1 MSYKR
6 YYNEDVDSLSRLISG
21 AVVIYFLYL
30 IYLYLTDRTNFW
42 HWVIYGILA
51 LIILSVFVF
60 LLRETKARL
69 RQKYSDK
76 ILAALKNAG
85 QEEYLKNFIN
95 RFGMVGFQTKFHE
108 GWSFRNYKFE
118 WDRINDFIKILEEN
132 KVTSNEKDVFYL
144 LRYYIQKKEEGLTRE
159 SILKVPQKFGSL
171 SGSQFEGLLYRLFE
185 ARGYKVQPTGKSGDQ
200 GGDLIANR
208 DGERLLIQ
216 AKCYRDWSTGNE
228 AVQQVVAAMKFYDCN
243 KAMVV
248 TTSHFTNE
256 AVALAQ
262 ANKTELVSKA
272 RLQELLLQFLG
283 ESWS

>member
-1 MSYKR
+1 MSTRR
-6 YYNEDVDSLSRLISG
+6 YSDEDDSLSRLISG
-21 AVVIYFLYL
+21 VVIFYFLYL
-30 IYLYLTDRTNFW
+30 IYQYLTNRTNFW
-42 HWVIYGILA
+42 RWVIYGVLA

-60 LLRETKARL
+60 LLRETKTRL

-95 RFGMVGFQTKFHE
+95 RFGMVGFQTKFHD

-118 WDRINDFIKILEEN
+118 WDRINDFKKILEEN

-159 SILKVPQKFGSL
+159 SIRKAPQKFGSL
-171 SGSQFEGLLYRLFE
+171 SGVEFEGLLYRLYE
-185 ARGYKVQPTGKSGDQ
+185 AMGYKVEATGKSGDQ
-200 GGDLIANR
+200 GGDLIANK
-208 DGERLLIQ
+208 DGDRLLIQ
-216 AKCYRDWSTGNE
+216 AKCYRDWSTGNA
-228 AVQQVVAAMKFYDCN
+228 AVQQVVGAMKFYDCN
-243 KAMVV
+243 KAVVV

-256 AVALAQ
+256 AIALAQ
-262 ANKTELVSKA
+262 ANKTELVSKE
-272 RLQELLLQFLG
+272 RLQELILQFLG